1 MRHITLL
8 LFLVLIFT
16 TSCDE
21 ESFSWES
28 NPPEVRLVVLNQD
41 ELAEKSVGDSI
52 NLELGLELYNM
63 QDLYFIDF
71 KVYFDTTIFTP
82 DSFNYEIFPSFFST
96 TGDPFSDLNGN
107 GQLDE
112 DSEEY
117 IDINAN
123 GQYDPPVQFPIGG
136 VTIEPTYFHGGL
148 GIGAPANNGGNAWG
162 TGRLCEFYLSGILTE
177 SIFSIDIVNALEYQE
192 GGEPLEHPV
201 SVWDVFTLIVGSPYN
216 PVLSMEQESSSE
228 GYVTVSFQID
238 DSPNLAELNSLIT
251 YDSNILSYTQH
262 EFLEFF
268 NEENYSLSLNHYVN
282 DIEDQGEF
290 ALSFQ
295 HNVIDDSDLDVTSE
309 SFSNGTGGIL
319 DITFL
324 VISAEDST
332 STIQLSKNNI
342 GAMGYDIEDS
352 QPYSFDINY
361 WDVEESLQVNF

>member
-1 MRHITLL
+1 MKHITLL
-8 LFLVLIFT
+8 LFLALIIT

-71 KVYFDTTIFTP
+71 KVHFDTTIFIP

-96 TGDPFSDLNGN
+96 TGDPFTDLNGN
-107 GQLDE
+107 GQYDE
-112 DSEEY
+112 DEEEY

-123 GQYDPPVQFPIGG
+123 GQYDVPVQHPIGG

-148 GIGAPANNGGNAWG
+148 GIGAPADNGGNSWG

-192 GGEPLEHPV
+192 GSEPIEHPI
-201 SVWDVFTLIVGSPYN
+201 SNWDIFTLIVGSPYN
-216 PVLSMEQESSSE
+216 PVLRMQQESSSDD
-228 GYVTVSFQID
+228 YVTISLQID
-238 DSPNLAELNSLIT
+238 DSPNLAKLNNLIT
-251 YDSNILSYTQH
+251 YDSDVLSYTQH
-262 EFLEFF
+262 EFLDFF
-268 NEENYSLSLNHYVN
+268 NEENYSLSLNHYIN
-282 DIEDQGEF
+282 DVDNQGEF
-290 ALSFQ
+290 ALNFQ
-295 HNVIDDSDLDVTSE
+295 HDVINDLDLDVTSD
-309 SFSNGTGGIL
+309 SFSKGWGGIVN
-319 DITFL
+319 ITFL
-324 VISAEDST
+324 VTSSEDST

-342 GAMGYDIEDS
+342 EAMGYNIEDS
-352 QPYSFDINY
+352 QSYSFDIDY
-361 WDVEESLQVNF
+361 WTVEEALQVNF